1 MAKLN
6 QADLQRFALAGA
18 ARRLE
23 ELQAEAAQILRV
35 FPQLRAGGRGRQA
48 GNAAAAKG
56 PAGPRR
62 RHRISAEGRKRISEA
77 AKARWGKHRREAGKS
92 SKRAS

>member
-48 GNAAAAKG
+48 GNAAAAK
-56 PAGPRR
+56 
-62 RHRISAEGRKRISEA
+62 
-77 AKARWGKHRREAGKS
+77 ARWAKHRREAGKS
-92 SKRAS
+92 SNRAS